1 MRQLT
6 QQYNVNVSSGMYVI
20 RLTCVAIPTMIPAN
34 TLTLC
39 YSIWAA
45 YPNTVTLYGYQML
58 MQVNT
63 LNTLLGDRL
72 PIW

>member
-1 MRQLT
+1 
-6 QQYNVNVSSGMYVI
+6 MYVI
-20 RLTCVAIPTMIPAN
+20 RLTCVTIATRILVI

-45 YPNTVTLYGYQML
+45 DPNTLILYGYHML

-63 LNTLLGDRL
+63 VNTLFVG
-72 PIW
+72 PSPAKMVTYQNYGIIIVFSS

>member
-1 MRQLT
+1 
-6 QQYNVNVSSGMYVI
+6 MYVI
-20 RLTCVAIPTMIPAN
+20 RLTCVTIATRILAN
-34 TLTLC
+34 TVTLC

-45 YPNTVTLYGYQML
+45 DPNTVTLYGYHML

-63 LNTLLGDRL
+63 TTLLGDRL

>member
-1 MRQLT
+1 
-6 QQYNVNVSSGMYVI
+6 MYVI
-20 RLTCVAIPTMIPAN
+20 RLTCVTIATRILVY

-39 YSIWAA
+39 YSICAA
-45 YPNTVTLYGYQML
+45 DPNTVTRYGYQML

-72 PIW
+72 PIL

>member
-1 MRQLT
+1 
-6 QQYNVNVSSGMYVI
+6 MYVI
-20 RLTCVAIPTMIPAN
+20 RLTCVSIATKILVNAVR
-34 TLTLC
+34 LC

-45 YPNTVTLYGYQML
+45 DPNTVTIYGYHML

-72 PIW
+72 PIY